1 METTSLKS
9 NNSGKNYIAF
19 FDLDRTII
27 RENSGKILIEHAYK
41 KGLISRRYVI
51 WGIYLSL
58 MYKFELKN
66 PVVIIRTITK
76 WLKGVAE
83 SALQN
88 LSEEIFTLHLLNSI
102 RPEIEECIRMHRSKG
117 ARVVILSSSI
127 YPVCKAAADYLKMD
141 DIICSLLETH
151 NGIYTGHP
159 DGSFCFNEEKV
170 ERMSEYCE
178 KNNISPGNSWYYG
191 DSIAD
196 LPALLSVGNPVCVNP
211 DKKLLKEAG
220 RRGWDILQ
228 CI

>member
-1 METTSLKS
+1 METTSSKS
-9 NNSGKNYIAF
+9 NNTGKNYIAF

-27 RENSGKILIEHAYK
+27 RVNSGKILIEYAYK

-58 MYKFELKN
+58 LYKFELKD
-66 PVVIIRTITK
+66 PVVIIKTITR

-83 SALQN
+83 SALQD
-88 LSEEIFTLHLLNSI
+88 LSEEIFSMHLLNTI
-102 RPEIEECIRMHRSKG
+102 RPEIVECIKLHKSNG

-141 DIICSLLETH
+141 GIICSLLEKH
-151 NGIYTGHP
+151 KGIYTGHP

-170 ERMSEYCE
+170 ERMSDYCE
-178 KNNISPGNSWYYG
+178 INNISLDHSWYYG

-220 RRGWDILQ
+220 KRGWEILQ